1 MEDFI
6 FTTKCRSNKV

>member
-6 FTTKCRSNKV
+6 FTYEPSNFA